1 MKAEQQKTAR
11 LVVQQWKAAAPEL
24 ERVRREE
31 LRAYVYDP
39 RAVDALFEFG
49 LRHAQPREGCGLVEM
64 QRCFMQAARRKG
76 LMPDAMATYPEV
88 KQAGLR
94 VAENG

>member
-1 MKAEQQKTAR
+1 MSEQQDTER
-11 LVVQQWKAAAPEL
+11 RIVRQWMSAVPEL

-49 LRHAQPREGCGLVEM
+49 LRHAQPREGGGLVVL
-64 QRCFMQAARRKG
+64 QRCFMKAKR
-76 LMPDAMATYPEV
+76 
-88 KQAGLR
+88 
-94 VAENG
+94 